1 MANDNYIKQMELQL
15 DDVPSVQKVM
25 HALSTELRLRILL
38 MTGSKTMSI
47 CELAEALDVPVSTIA
62 VNISV
67 LEKAGLLITEQVPG
81 VRGLQ
86 RRCTKVTDYVAIN

>member
-62 VNISV
+62 VLAIIEAREDI
-67 LEKAGLLITEQVPG
+67 LR
-81 VRGLQ
+81 RGA
-86 RRCTKVTDYVAIN
+86 VTM